1 MKQSMKGAYACA
13 KKVAADLPEN
23 KRVSYRQKLT
33 SAVIFKDYDRCCQIL
48 LQLSNYTN
56 IAFDFVYDLF
66 EDFEK
71 NKDIV
76 YTFINALMPKRES
89 NEQGGNEE

>member
-1 MKQSMKGAYACA
+1 MKKSMRAAYACA
-13 KKVAADLPEN
+13 KKVAKDLPEN
-23 KRVSYRQKLT
+23 KRGSYRQKLT

-48 LQLSNYTN
+48 LQLSNYTGMD
-56 IAFDFVYDLF
+56 FEFVYDLF

-76 YTFINALMPKRES
+76 YTFINALTTKKES